1 MYSGHPPYCIPVAP
15 SDGAEPH
22 HTPPAF
28 SWVVNNNGWIISA
41 ASPQYMPSFELN
53 KRVVLKAEAYGLDFA
68 LSMIK
73 LHGFG
78 GKTEFWDHGL
88 ESFTLMAGLAAIT
101 SRIRLYASTAV
112 LTIPPA
118 IVARMASTIADISG
132 GRFGVNI
139 VSGWHK
145 IEYSQMGLWP
155 GDDHFGKRYD
165 YSTEY
170 VRVMQELWE
179 NGHSDF
185 QGEYFRME
193 GCKLSPRPASPIKLV
208 AAGRSDRGME
218 FAAQYC
224 DFNFA
229 LGEGVNEPTKAADL
243 PARMIVRAQKVGRDV
258 GSYMLYMIIADETD
272 EAAMAK
278 WDLYNQGADLDA
290 LEHLLGKVAEDT
302 APSETSMA
310 AAIQRS
316 ASPINFNM
324 GTLVGS
330 YGKVAAMLDEAA
342 EMPGVKG
349 IMLTFD
355 DFLAGMDDYGTR
367 IQPLMR
373 CRKPM
378 PTGKNPE

>member
-1 MYSGHPPYCIPVAP
+1 MDIGVFIPI
-15 SDGAEPH
+15 
-22 HTPPAF
+22 
-28 SWVVNNNGWIISA
+28 NNNGWIISA
-41 ASPQYMPSFELN
+41 TSPQYMPSFALN
-53 KRVVLKAEAYGLDFA
+53 REVVRRAEAFGFDFA

-88 ESFTLMAGLAAIT
+88 ESFTLMAGLAAVT
-101 SRIRLYASTAV
+101 TRIRLYASVAV

-118 IVARMASTIADISG
+118 IVARMASTISDISG

-155 GDDHFGKRYD
+155 GDQHFGERYD
-165 YSTEY
+165 YSTEF
-170 VRVMQELWE
+170 VRVMRDLWE

-185 QGEYFRME
+185 VGKYFQME
-193 GCKLSPRPASPIKLV
+193 ACKLSPRPVAPIKLV
-208 AAGRSDRGME
+208 AAGQSDRGME

-229 LGEGVNEPTKAADL
+229 LGEGVNEPKRAAEV
-243 PARMIVRAQKVGRDV
+243 PARMLEHARRAGRDA
-258 GSYMLYMIIADETD
+258 GSYMLYMVIADETD
-272 EAAMAK
+272 AAAMAK
-278 WDLYNQGADLDA
+278 WDLYNQGADRDA
-290 LEHLLGKVAEDT
+290 LAHLLGKAAEDT

-316 ASPINFNM
+316 PSPINFNM

-330 YGKVAAMLDEAA
+330 YESVARMLDEVA

-355 DFLAGMDDYGTR
+355 DFLVGMDAFGER

-373 CRKPM
+373 CR
-378 PTGKNPE
+378 